1 MSRPFIVTALL
12 MMSAFPAEVV
22 QRSTAEATLE
32 KQAQALGMRC
42 IVPGG
47 PICLIPPTPM
57 GSPCFCNG
65 LVGYVAP

>member
-12 MMSAFPAEVV
+12 LLSAFTEVV
-22 QRSTAEATLE
+22 HRPAAEIPSE

>member
-12 MMSAFPAEVV
+12 LVSAFTTEVV
-22 QRSTAEATLE
+22 QRPAAEIRLG